1 MKVAFKK
8 IVTSLC
14 MLLVMVLYAEP
25 QPPAP
30 ANMAA
35 ADDGPQPPPG
45 LPIDE
50 NIFVLFFMAILF
62 GIYITY
68 KYNSKQKTSV

>member
-1 MKVAFKK
+1 MKVASKRLL
-8 IVTSLC
+8 SLC
-14 MLLVMVLYAEP
+14 FIMMYGFTVIAQV
-25 QPPAP
+25 PP
-30 ANMAA
+30 
-35 ADDGPQPPPG
+35 PPPG
-45 LPIDE
+45 EEEPVVPIDE